1 MFEWIR
7 KRRSSGS
14 WEARPERDVPRRAS
28 QRDFGKYRTLYEYLE
43 KRYAGT
49 VVLTFRQ
56 LEDLLGFS
64 LPDVART
71 DQSWW
76 TTADSS
82 SAEVR
87 CSDAWIL
94 ASRTALPNLGAQT
107 VSFERIA

>member
-1 MFEWIR
+1 MLEWMKR
-7 KRRSSGS
+7 RRSSGNT
-14 WEARPERDVPRRAS
+14 ETRPERDVPKRPS
-28 QRDFGKYRTLYEYLE
+28 QRDVGKYRTLYEYLE

-87 CSDAWIL
+87 CSDAWVL
-94 ASRTALPNLGAQT
+94 ASRTARPNLGAQT